1 MAKRFI
7 DTTIWIQNKW
17 FRKLDPKHKLLWIY
31 LLTSCDQVGVW
42 EEDIELASM
51 LIGYEYTIDD
61 LDNVFVDRLKKFNG
75 KKYWIVDFINFQ
87 YGVLQ
92 EGGKNRPHQSYI
104 DLLKKHRLYI
114 EYRKSIER
122 DKDKDKDKDY
132 LYLDK
137 SSNESSRLEQQGK
150 PILFDFSCIKKRQYL
165 ESVYR
170 ATVLIPEIKVD
181 INRFEKLT
189 DQFIAEQQLKDEIP
203 RNLPDYKNHYI
214 SWMKIQ
220 VAKPENQTRKSSMVY

>member
-42 EEDIELASM
+42 EEDIELASI

-61 LDNVFVDRLKKFNG
+61 LDNVFVDRLKKING

-114 EYRKSIER
+114 DYTNSIHR
-122 DKDKDKDKDY
+122 DKDKEKDKDKDIDV
-132 LYLDK
+132 DI
-137 SSNESSRLEQQGK
+137 SSNQSPTLKEHGFN
-150 PILFDFSCIKKRQYL
+150 FDCIKENTQYL
-165 ESVYR
+165 ESIFST
-170 ATVLIPEIKVD
+170 TVTARKYKLSFPK
-181 INRFEKLT
+181 FQSLT
-189 DQFIAEQQLKDEIP
+189 DIFIADQKIKNGIP
-203 RNLPDYKNHYI
+203 KNEFDYKDHFVN
-214 SWMKIQ
+214 WMRIQ
-220 VAKPENQTRKSSMVY
+220 TSKPENWDRKMVY